1 MDCSPQVS
9 LSMGLSRQEHWSGF
23 QCPPLGDLPD
33 SGIKPTSL
41 MSPALI
47 VRFFTRSATWEAPSD
62 WQRGGAGSDL
72 SGQLV
77 VICDGSP
84 RKLTYKGLERAVRV
98 RGEPRGSPWED
109 PLPQRRGSPVRGPR
123 PPPLRK
129 ETLKL
134 AHCEQPRWAGP
145 QPTHVSFPAP
155 RAAPWSSRSQRHSR
169 GKLRMKHSP
178 FPRSAPTY
186 PAHRHKRATKDTA

>member
-1 MDCSPQVS
+1 M
-9 LSMGLSRQEHWSGF
+9 
-23 QCPPLGDLPD
+23 
-33 SGIKPTSL
+33 
-41 MSPALI
+41 
-47 VRFFTRSATWEAPSD
+47 
-62 WQRGGAGSDL
+62 
-72 SGQLV
+72 
-77 VICDGSP
+77 
-84 RKLTYKGLERAVRV
+84 RV

-123 PPPLRK
+123 PPALRK

-186 PAHRHKRATKDTA
+186 PAHRHKRATKDTAGSCKSRRWPRALGSAGAHSRRPVSCSCWAAAGGLASVYRGPKEGKWGCGEGIPRHTHSLHKHSDLVTLLLRLFGRHIPQASDQHC

>member
-1 MDCSPQVS
+1 MCAKLPQWRLTLCDPMDCSPPVS
-9 LSMGLSRQEHWSGF
+9 LSMGLSRQEHWSRF

-41 MSPALI
+41 MSPALV

-84 RKLTYKGLERAVRV
+84 RKLTYKGLERGERRAKGLTLGGPTAPETRV
-98 RGEPRGSPWED
+98 TCEGPSATTTEKGEIKSWLTMNSSGAQDLSLPMSPSQSLEQ
-109 PLPQRRGSPVRGPR
+109 LPG
-123 PPPLRK
+123 
-129 ETLKL
+129 
-134 AHCEQPRWAGP
+134 
-145 QPTHVSFPAP
+145 AP
-155 RAAPWSSRSQRHSR
+155 GAR
-169 GKLRMKHSP
+169 
-178 FPRSAPTY
+178 
-186 PAHRHKRATKDTA
+186 DTPEEN